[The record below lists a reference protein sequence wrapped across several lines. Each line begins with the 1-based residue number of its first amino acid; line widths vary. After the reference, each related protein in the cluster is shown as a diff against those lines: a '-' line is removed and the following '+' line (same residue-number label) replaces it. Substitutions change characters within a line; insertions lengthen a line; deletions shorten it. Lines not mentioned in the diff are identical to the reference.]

1 MILFVDSENK
11 VRAVN
16 HTEDSTLTPLYVNEN
31 DTTYPFDGWSTAK
44 ICCYQVS
51 VQDGIVTMM
60 TPYVDSKMLD
70 TIDMMG
76 HQIDSVTPVTRTKTA
91 YIDDT
96 EVVFFDVPNGNYNVT
111 FDKPRLRAVRI
122 SFSSSPYATRF
133 HLQEILHT
141 AGSRLSPSSDS

>member
-16 HTEDSTLTPLYVNEN
+16 HTEDDTLTPLYVDEN
-31 DTTYPFDGWSTAK
+31 NPLFPFEGWSTSL
-44 ICCYQVS
+44 ICCYEVT

-76 HQIDSVTPVTRTKTA
+76 HQIDSVTPITRTKTA

-96 EVVFFDVPNGNYNVT
+96 EVVFFDVPEGALVVSFANGNREYTVT
-111 FDKPRLRAVRI
+111 RI
-122 SFSSSPYATRF
+122 GNNLKVEFAPLEEVTT
-133 HLQEILHT
+133 IT
-141 AGSRLSPSSDS
+141 IKIN

>member
-111 FDKPRLRAVRI
+111 FDKPIAATKVTKE
-122 SFSSSPYATRF
+122 SFTDGTSTVTVNFEPLEEVTKVK
-133 HLQEILHT
+133 LTII
-141 AGSRLSPSSDS
+141 